1 MAAEEPIGP
10 AEERIGP
17 AEERIGPSEEDRPEL
32 LIKLQERKVRHKQ
45 RHILHRVAIVLAG
58 VLIVVAGIV
67 MSGPGVPGPGIV
79 TIIVGLTFLALE
91 FDWAERWL
99 ERVIIWGDRAA
110 ERAEQSTTGQRVAAG
125 IVTAL
130 VVGGFVVAAV
140 LWDIP
145 LVPVL

>member
-1 MAAEEPIGP
+1 MATEDAAGRAEEPIAP
-10 AEERIGP
+10 AEPPIGT
-17 AEERIGPSEEDRPEL
+17 SEEGRPEL

-45 RHILHRVAIVLAG
+45 RNILQRVAIVLAG
-58 VLIVVAGIV
+58 ILIVIAGIV

-99 ERVIIWGDRAA
+99 ERVIIWGDRTA
-110 ERAEQSTTGQRVAAG
+110 ERAQQTTTGQRVAAG
-125 IVTAL
+125 IATLLA
-130 VVGGFVVAAV
+130 VGGFAVAAI

-145 LVPVL
+145 LMPVL

>member
-1 MAAEEPIGP
+1 MATEDAAGPLDEPP
-10 AEERIGP
+10 
-17 AEERIGPSEEDRPEL
+17 IGPSEDDRPEL
-32 LIKLQERKVRHKQ
+32 LIKLQERKVRHRQ
-45 RHILHRVAIVLAG
+45 RHILHRVAIVVAG
-58 VLIVVAGIV
+58 ILIVIAGIV

-110 ERAEQSTTGQRVAAG
+110 ERAEQSTTRQRVAAG
-125 IVTAL
+125 IATAL
-130 VVGGFVVAAV
+130 VVGGFAVAAV

-145 LVPVL
+145 LVPIL